1 MTSTPAFEI
10 GVWNAWILI
19 VPYLLVNFGLPFFFV
34 GRKSAFW
41 SFPSYT
47 RFERM
52 CLVTQLLLMAG
63 LWIYSILLPLTVGT
77 AWFYAGLLVCLL
89 GYAFITIA
97 MLTFIANPADVPNT
111 TGLYRISRH
120 PMYLGIILIYIG
132 IGIASASWVYLLL
145 AFLYLATYRN
155 VFVIPEE
162 RFCCE
167 KFGDSYREYMKRTP
181 RWIGIPKSG
190 SNKQP

>member
-1 MTSTPAFEI
+1 MLLIPAFEI

-19 VPYLLVNFGLPFFFV
+19 VPYLLVNFGLSFLFV

-41 SFPSYT
+41 AWPSYAPL
-47 RFERM
+47 ERM
-52 CLVTQLLLMAG
+52 CLVIGELLMGG
-63 LWIYSILLPLTVGT
+63 LWIYSVFLPLTVGT
-77 AWFYAGLLVCLL
+77 AWFYAGLPVYLL
-89 GYAFITIA
+89 GLAFITIA
-97 MLTFIANPADVPNT
+97 MLTFIATPVDEPNT

-120 PMYLGIILIYIG
+120 PMYLGILLVYIG

-145 AFLYLATYRN
+145 AFAYLATYRN

-167 KFGDSYREYMKRTP
+167 KFGNTYREYMNKTP
-181 RWIGIPKSG
+181 RWIGIPKS
-190 SNKQP
+190 